1 MNHGVMRRWGGG
13 LAVAFAAAMAGCAV
27 EPAEATSEA
36 TTEVTSEATTEAIAA
51 SEVTA
56 LSSEPDT
63 EGLRTWWIFHDGRGD
78 AVRAADVYE
87 APRVARIARTART
100 RPGVAAGTD
109 EIRTVGDIGG
119 GSVAASIGIGG
130 GGR

>member
-13 LAVAFAAAMAGCAV
+13 LAVVFAAAMAGCAV

-36 TTEVTSEATTEAIAA
+36 TTEVTSEATTEAIASS

-56 LSSEPDT
+56 LSSEPDA

-78 AVRAADVYE
+78 AVRATDVYE
-87 APRVARIARTART
+87 ALRVARIARA

-109 EIRTVGDIGG
+109 EIRTVGEVGG
-119 GSVAASIGIGG
+119 GYGAASIGIGG